1 MPQMAILPLRAV
13 LWDFG
18 GVILTSPFEAFRR
31 YESATGLPQDFIRTI
46 NSTNPH
52 SNAWALLERSD
63 ISTKEFDELFAQE
76 SSARGHRVPGADVL
90 ALLSGDIRPNM
101 VAALDAVIAAG
112 FKTACL
118 TNNMVTT
125 NNDMVT
131 TNNDTVT
138 TSDNTV
144 TTSES
149 SNERASELTAVMNRF
164 DVIVESSKVGVRKP
178 EPRFYEIAC
187 EMLDVTPGECV
198 FLDDLGINLKPA
210 AAMGMRTIKV
220 ADPVDAISQLA
231 AITGIDF

>member
-144 TTSES
+144 SNGES